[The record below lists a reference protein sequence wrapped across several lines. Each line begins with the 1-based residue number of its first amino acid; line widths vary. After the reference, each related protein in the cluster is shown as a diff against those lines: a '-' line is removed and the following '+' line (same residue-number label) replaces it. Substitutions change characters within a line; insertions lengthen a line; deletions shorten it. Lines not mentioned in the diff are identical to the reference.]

1 MELAL
6 LDEAHWGLA
15 GPYLPPPQVSV
26 HLGGLLL
33 SCYSILLL
41 GICRRR
47 KRLVTEACVRKEIH
61 FCVISMVQGE
71 RGALPDSN
79 SEQRTYLD
87 VKLPSQRPNA
97 SALCQ
102 REVQPTKATL
112 KLRV

>member
-15 GPYLPPPQVSV
+15 GAYLPLPQVSM

-41 GICRRR
+41 GICHRR
-47 KRLVTEACVRKEIH
+47 KRIVTEACVRKEIH
-61 FCVISMVQGE
+61 FCVLFLWSRE
-71 RGALPDSN
+71 RGGLFQIAI
-79 SEQRTYLD
+79 LD

-97 SALCQ
+97 SALFQ
-102 REVQPTKATL
+102 REVLPSKATL
-112 KLRV
+112 RLRV